1 MAHIWCT
8 ITIPDSN
15 GAPNSAPLLTLTC
28 AISNKAKCATS
39 NLRGAPLTKKL
50 GAPPIKLKCATN
62 SIFGKQKKYKFTKN
76 NLQGKII

>member
-1 MAHIWCT
+1 CGAQAPVPKFRMAHICCA

-39 NLRGAPLTKKL
+39 NLRGAPLAKKL
-50 GAPPIKLKCATN
+50 DAPSIKAEMRH
-62 SIFGKQKKYKFTKN
+62 
-76 NLQGKII
+76 